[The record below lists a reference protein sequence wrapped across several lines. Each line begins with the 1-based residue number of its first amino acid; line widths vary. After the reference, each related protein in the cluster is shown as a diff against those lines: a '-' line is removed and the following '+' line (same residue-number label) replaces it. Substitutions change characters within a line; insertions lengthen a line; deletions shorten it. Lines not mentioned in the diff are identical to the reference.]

1 MVARPRR
8 NSRLAQLL
16 RQEEQSAAGRS
27 DMEELPAS
35 GRAAHSTLRSHLD
48 SSPSRNSITSSLSQQ
63 KTPAR
68 SYYHRSVHNHRGQR
82 PFPVCHGQVT
92 NPFIAPIDIVQDSSQ
107 EVREDTAELASW
119 ALSDKRSFDDASSPT
134 RASPSPPLLL
144 DDDARTRGRNLLDY
158 SHIEDSPHPD
168 VIPEVSEPVSPSS
181 APSSR
186 KSPGMSALSEM
197 FKRTPPSGENNSSID
212 QANTTIDD
220 SRFAAVTVREGI
232 ISQPTEQTALLLEQQ
247 VHRLNLNN
255 RHSYLGDL
263 ENQKRSQHTTTE
275 TRFRNILTAMTGY
288 SRTATARLLH
298 PKSWQSRAVWRQG
311 LLKPASYIPAVILGL
326 LLNILDALSYG
337 QWERSASDS
346 LLIGVQA

>member
-8 NSRLAQLL
+8 NSRLAQKL
-16 RQEEQSAAGRS
+16 RQEEQSATRTGRS
-27 DMEELPAS
+27 DMEELHAS
-35 GRAAHSTLRSHLD
+35 GKSAHSTLRSHLD

-68 SYYHRSVHNHRGQR
+68 SYYHRSVHNHL
-82 PFPVCHGQVT
+82 
-92 NPFIAPIDIVQDSSQ
+92 APIDIVQDNSR

-134 RASPSPPLLL
+134 RASPSPTLLL
-144 DDDARTRGRNLLDY
+144 DNDARTLGRNLLKY
-158 SHIEDSPHPD
+158 SHTENSSHPN
-168 VIPEVSEPVSPSS
+168 VITEVSEPVSPSS

-197 FKRTPPSGENNSSID
+197 FKSTPPKGENNSSID
-212 QANTTIDD
+212 EANTTIDD
-220 SRFAAVTVREGI
+220 SRFDTVTVREGI
-232 ISQPTEQTALLLEQQ
+232 ISQPTEQTALLLDQQ
-247 VHRLNLNN
+247 VQRLNLNN

-263 ENQKRSQHTTTE
+263 ENQKTSQHTTTE
-275 TRFRNILTAMTGY
+275 TRFKNILTAMTGY

-298 PKSWQSRAVWRQG
+298 PKSWQGRAVWHQG

-346 LLIGVQA
+346 LLIGGQA